1 MATASTRI
9 GWLKMMNVKNC
20 SKIID
25 GNVCPCADTL
35 RRLYLTKPR
44 HNESELRIQRRMEV
58 HKKVYEK
65 CYNG

>member
-44 HNESELRIQRRMEV
+44 RNQSELRIKRRIEIGV
-58 HKKVYEK
+58 KQYKK
-65 CYNG
+65 CYNE

>member
-9 GWLKMMNVKNC
+9 GWLKMMNIKNC

-44 HNESELRIQRRMEV
+44 RNQSELRIKRRIEIGV
-58 HKKVYEK
+58 KQYKK
-65 CYNG
+65 CYNE